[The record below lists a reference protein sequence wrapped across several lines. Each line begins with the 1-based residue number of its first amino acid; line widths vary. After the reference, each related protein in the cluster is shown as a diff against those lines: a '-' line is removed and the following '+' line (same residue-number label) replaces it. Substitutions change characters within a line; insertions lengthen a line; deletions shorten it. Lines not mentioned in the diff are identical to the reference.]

1 MKKLLVLFSCVIA
14 SGCQTPIKL
23 PDGEATFKPTDTVSL
38 STSPYRIAR
47 GDVISVNVFQEPD
60 LSVATLLVDSGGYV
74 SLPLVGQI
82 VAADKTG
89 AQLASE
95 ISQRLNGRYL
105 VAPRVAV
112 NVTTPSLP
120 KIVVEGTVV
129 DPGVYDMRQGQ
140 TTLIEALALA
150 KGPTR
155 TAKLSQVVVFRIV
168 NGQRMG
174 AIFNVTA
181 IRRGEAV
188 DPIME
193 PNDTV
198 VLGYSNIK
206 AAWRDFLLAA
216 PVIGIFTRF

>member
-1 MKKLLVLFSCVIA
+1 MKKLLVLLSCVVV
-14 SGCQTPIKL
+14 SGCQTPVDL
-23 PDGEATFKPTDTVSL
+23 PDGEATFKPSATVAA

-47 GDVISVNVFQEPD
+47 GDIISVNVFQEPD
-60 LSVATLLVDSGGYV
+60 LSVPALLVDSGGYV

-82 VAADKTG
+82 DAADKTG
-89 AQLASE
+89 EQLASE
-95 ISQRLNGRYL
+95 ISRRLGGRFL
-105 VAPRVAV
+105 VSPKVAV

-120 KIVVEGTVV
+120 KVVVEGTVV
-129 DPGVYDMRQGQ
+129 DPGVYDLRQGQ
-140 TTLIEALALA
+140 TTLLEALALA

-155 TAKLSQVVVFRIV
+155 TAKLSQVVVFRV
-168 NGQRMG
+168 VGDQRMG
-174 AIFNVTA
+174 AVFNVTS

-188 DPIME
+188 DPVLQ